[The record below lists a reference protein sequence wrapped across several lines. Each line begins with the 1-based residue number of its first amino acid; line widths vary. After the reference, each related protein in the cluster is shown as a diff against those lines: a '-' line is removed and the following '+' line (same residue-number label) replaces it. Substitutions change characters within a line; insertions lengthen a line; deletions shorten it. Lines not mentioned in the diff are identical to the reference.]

1 MGNEN
6 LRPWERQDGETE
18 KAFSAFKAYLEMED
32 RNVTSLAKRLSKT
45 RQLLVGWKQKYNW
58 QERCIAWDKS
68 LQEIEYKTAVKERKK
83 MAKRHIAIA
92 MSMQA
97 KAVEALKKID
107 VSKLNAGEIIR
118 LFDTAVKIERLSR
131 GEATFIN
138 SNKNDNYD
146 EKTKVEIIDNIPKI
160 EVKTN
165 ADKFE

>member
-1 MGNEN
+1 MSNEN

-32 RNVTSLAKRLSKT
+32 RNICQLAKRLAKS
-45 RQLLVGWKQKYNW
+45 RQLVDKWKQKYNW

-97 KAVEALKKID
+97 KAVEALQKID
-107 VSKLNAGEIIR
+107 VSKLNANEIIR
-118 LFDTAVKIERLSR
+118 LFDTSVKIERLSR

-138 SNKNDNYD
+138 SSKNDDSNKKDVADILTTVLEKAWD
-146 EKTKVEIIDNIPKI
+146 EKN
-160 EVKTN
+160 
-165 ADKFE
+165 

>member
-32 RNVTSLAKRLSKT
+32 RNICQLAKRLAKS
-45 RQLLVGWKQKYNW
+45 RQLVDKWKQKYNW

-97 KAVEALKKID
+97 KAVEALQKID
-107 VSKLNAGEIIR
+107 VSKLNANEIIR
-118 LFDTAVKIERLSR
+118 LFDTSVKIERLSR

-138 SNKNDNYD
+138 SSKNDDSNKKDVADILTTVLEKAWD
-146 EKTKVEIIDNIPKI
+146 EKN
-160 EVKTN
+160 
-165 ADKFE
+165 

>member
-1 MGNEN
+1 MSNEN
-6 LRPWERQDGETE
+6 LRLWERQDGETE

-32 RNVTSLAKRLSKT
+32 RNVTSLAKRLSKS
-45 RQLLVGWKQKYNW
+45 RQLLVNWKQKYNW

-97 KAVEALKKID
+97 KAVEALKQID
-107 VSKLNAGEIIR
+107 VSKLTPGEIIR
-118 LFDTAVKIERLSR
+118 LFDTSVKIERLSR

-138 SNKNDNYD
+138 SNKDDNNDKQNASD
-146 EKTKVEIIDNIPKI
+146 ILATILEKAWNENVNE
-160 EVKTN
+160 
-165 ADKFE
+165 

>member
-1 MGNEN
+1 MSNEN

-18 KAFSAFKAYLEMED
+18 TAISAFKAYSEMED
-32 RNVTSLAKRLSKT
+32 RNVTSLAKRLSKS
-45 RQLLVGWKQKYNW
+45 RQLLVNWKQIYNW

-107 VSKLNAGEIIR
+107 VSKLNVNEIHLGLR
-118 LFDTAVKIERLSR
+118 FSFCLMNF
-131 GEATFIN
+131 FC
-138 SNKNDNYD
+138 
-146 EKTKVEIIDNIPKI
+146 
-160 EVKTN
+160 
-165 ADKFE
+165 F

>member
-1 MGNEN
+1 MSNEN

-32 RNVTSLAKRLSKT
+32 RNVTSLAKRLSKS
-45 RQLLVGWKQKYNW
+45 RQLLVNWKQKYNW
-58 QERCIAWDKS
+58 QERCIAWDKL

-107 VSKLNAGEIIR
+107 VSKLNASEIIR

-131 GEATFIN
+131 GEATENQVQEITQNIN
-138 SNKNDNYD
+138 TITENPFENLTRD
-146 EKTKVEIIDNIPKI
+146 ELLRLIK
-160 EVKTN
+160 
-165 ADKFE
+165 

>member
-32 RNVTSLAKRLSKT
+32 RNVTSLAKRLSKS
-45 RQLLVGWKQKYNW
+45 RQLLVNWKQKYNW

-97 KAVEALKKID
+97 KAVEALKK
-107 VSKLNAGEIIR
+107 
-118 LFDTAVKIERLSR
+118 
-131 GEATFIN
+131 
-138 SNKNDNYD
+138 
-146 EKTKVEIIDNIPKI
+146 
-160 EVKTN
+160 
-165 ADKFE
+165 

>member
-6 LRPWERQDGETE
+6 LRPWERQNNESE

-32 RNVTSLAKRLSKT
+32 RNICQLAKRLAKS
-45 RQLLVGWKQKYNW
+45 RQLVDKWKQKYNW

-97 KAVEALKKID
+97 KAVEALQKID
-107 VSKLNAGEIIR
+107 VSKLNASEIIR

-131 GEATFIN
+131 GEATENQVQEITQNIN
-138 SNKNDNYD
+138 TITENPFENLTRD
-146 EKTKVEIIDNIPKI
+146 ELLRLIK
-160 EVKTN
+160 
-165 ADKFE
+165 

>member
-1 MGNEN
+1 MQYEQ
-6 LRPWERQDGETE
+6 LRPWERQENESE
-18 KAFSAFKAYLEMED
+18 KAFSAFKAYLEMEN
-32 RNVTSLAKRLSKT
+32 RNICQLAKKLAKS
-45 RQLLVGWKQKYNW
+45 RQLVDKWKQKYNW

-83 MAKRHIAIA
+83 MAKLHIAIA

-107 VSKLNAGEIIR
+107 VSKLNASEIIR

-138 SNKNDNYD
+138 SNQDNKVD
-146 EKTKVEIIDNIPKI
+146 EETNPINTIQRYIPDNGR
-160 EVKTN
+160 
-165 ADKFE
+165 D

>member
-1 MGNEN
+1 MQYEQ

-32 RNVTSLAKRLSKT
+32 RNICQLAKRLAKS
-45 RQLLVGWKQKYNW
+45 RQLVDKWKQKYNW

-107 VSKLNAGEIIR
+107 VSKLNANEIIR

-138 SNKNDNYD
+138 SNQDNKVD
-146 EKTKVEIIDNIPKI
+146 EETNPINTIQIYIPDNGR
-160 EVKTN
+160 
-165 ADKFE
+165 D

>member
-1 MGNEN
+1 MSNEN

-32 RNVTSLAKRLSKT
+32 RNVTSLAKRLSKS
-45 RQLLVGWKQKYNW
+45 RQLLVNWKQKYNW

-68 LQEIEYKTAVKERKK
+68 LQEIEYKTTVKERKK

-97 KAVEALKKID
+97 KAVEALKQID
-107 VSKLNAGEIIR
+107 VSKLTPGEIIR
-118 LFDTAVKIERLSR
+118 LFDTSVKIERLSR

-138 SNKNDNYD
+138 SNKDDNNDKQNASD
-146 EKTKVEIIDNIPKI
+146 ILATILEKAWNENVNE
-160 EVKTN
+160 
-165 ADKFE
+165 

>member
-1 MGNEN
+1 MSNEN

-32 RNVTSLAKRLSKT
+32 RNVTSLAKRLSKS
-45 RQLLVGWKQKYNW
+45 RQLLVNWKQKYNW

-107 VSKLNAGEIIR
+107 VSKINTNEIIR

-138 SNKNDNYD
+138 SSKNDNCD
-146 EKTKVEIIDNIPKI
+146 EKTKVEIIDDVPKF

-165 ADKFE
+165 ADEFE

>member
-1 MGNEN
+1 MVNEN

-32 RNVTSLAKRLSKT
+32 RNICQLAKRLSKS
-45 RQLLVGWKQKYNW
+45 RQLVDKWKQKYNW

-68 LQEIEYKTAVKERKK
+68 LQEIEYKTAVRERKK

-107 VSKLNAGEIIR
+107 VSKLNANEIIR

-138 SNKNDNYD
+138 SNQDNKVD
-146 EKTKVEIIDNIPKI
+146 EETNPINTIQIYIPDNGR
-160 EVKTN
+160 
-165 ADKFE
+165 D

>member
-32 RNVTSLAKRLSKT
+32 RNICQLAKRLSKS
-45 RQLLVGWKQKYNW
+45 RQLVDKWKQKYNW

-107 VSKLNAGEIIR
+107 VSKLNANEIIR
-118 LFDTAVKIERLSR
+118 LFDTSVKIERLSR

-138 SNKNDNYD
+138 SSKNDDSNKKDVADILTTVLEKAWD
-146 EKTKVEIIDNIPKI
+146 EKN
-160 EVKTN
+160 
-165 ADKFE
+165 

>member
-1 MGNEN
+1 MQYEQ
-6 LRPWERQDGETE
+6 LRPWERQENESE
-18 KAFSAFKAYLEMED
+18 KAFSAFKAYLEMEN
-32 RNVTSLAKRLSKT
+32 RNICQLAKKLAKS
-45 RQLLVGWKQKYNW
+45 RQLVDKWKQKYNW

-107 VSKLNAGEIIR
+107 VSKLNASEIIR

-138 SNKNDNYD
+138 SNQDNKVD
-146 EKTKVEIIDNIPKI
+146 EETNPINTIQIYIPDNGR
-160 EVKTN
+160 
-165 ADKFE
+165 D

>member
-32 RNVTSLAKRLSKT
+32 RNVTSLAKRLSKS
-45 RQLLVGWKQKYNW
+45 RQLVDKWKQKYNW

-68 LQEIEYKTAVKERKK
+68 LQEIEYKTAVRERKK

-97 KAVEALKKID
+97 KAVEALKQID
-107 VSKLNAGEIIR
+107 VSKLNANEIIR
-118 LFDTAVKIERLSR
+118 LFDTSVKIERLSR

-138 SNKNDNYD
+138 SSKNDDSNKKDVADILTTVLEKAWD
-146 EKTKVEIIDNIPKI
+146 EKN
-160 EVKTN
+160 
-165 ADKFE
+165 

>member
-1 MGNEN
+1 MSNEN

-32 RNVTSLAKRLSKT
+32 RNVTSLAKRLSKS
-45 RQLLVGWKQKYNW
+45 RQLLVNWKQKYNW

-107 VSKLNAGEIIR
+107 VSKINTNEIIR

-138 SNKNDNYD
+138 SSKNDNCD
-146 EKTKVEIIDNIPKI
+146 EKTKVEIIDDVPKF
-160 EVKTN
+160 EVKTSAN
-165 ADKFE
+165 KFK

>member
-32 RNVTSLAKRLSKT
+32 RNICQLAKRLSKS
-45 RQLLVGWKQKYNW
+45 RQLVDKWKQKYNW

-68 LQEIEYKTAVKERKK
+68 LQEIEYKTAVRERKK

-138 SNKNDNYD
+138 SNQDNKVD
-146 EKTKVEIIDNIPKI
+146 EETNPINTIQIYIPDNGR
-160 EVKTN
+160 
-165 ADKFE
+165 D

>member
-6 LRPWERQDGETE
+6 LRPWERQETE

-32 RNVTSLAKRLSKT
+32 RNVTSLAKRLSKS
-45 RQLLVGWKQKYNW
+45 RQLLVNWKQKYNW

-107 VSKLNAGEIIR
+107 VSKLNASEIIR

-138 SNKNDNYD
+138 SNQDNKVD
-146 EKTKVEIIDNIPKI
+146 EETNPINTIQIYIPDNGR
-160 EVKTN
+160 
-165 ADKFE
+165 D

>member
-1 MGNEN
+1 MSNEN

-32 RNVTSLAKRLSKT
+32 RNVTSLAKRLSKS
-45 RQLLVGWKQKYNW
+45 RQLLVKWKQKYNW

-68 LQEIEYKTAVKERKK
+68 LQEIEYKTTVKERKK

-97 KAVEALKKID
+97 KAVEALKQID
-107 VSKLNAGEIIR
+107 VSKLTPGEIIR
-118 LFDTAVKIERLSR
+118 LFDTSVKIERLSR

-138 SNKNDNYD
+138 SNKDDNNDKQNASD
-146 EKTKVEIIDNIPKI
+146 ILATILEKAWNENVNE
-160 EVKTN
+160 
-165 ADKFE
+165 

>member
-32 RNVTSLAKRLSKT
+32 RNICQLAKRLSKS
-45 RQLLVGWKQKYNW
+45 RQLVDKWKQKYNW

-68 LQEIEYKTAVKERKK
+68 LQEIEYKTAVRERKK

-107 VSKLNAGEIIR
+107 VSKLNANEFIR

-138 SNKNDNYD
+138 SNQDNKVD
-146 EKTKVEIIDNIPKI
+146 EETNPINTIQIYIPDNGR
-160 EVKTN
+160 
-165 ADKFE
+165 D

>member
-32 RNVTSLAKRLSKT
+32 RNICQLAKRLSKS
-45 RQLLVGWKQKYNW
+45 RQLVDKWKQKYNW

-68 LQEIEYKTAVKERKK
+68 LQEIEYKTAVRERKK

-97 KAVEALKKID
+97 KAVEALRKID
-107 VSKLNAGEIIR
+107 VSKLNANEIIR

-138 SNKNDNYD
+138 SNQDNKVD
-146 EKTKVEIIDNIPKI
+146 EETNPINTIQIYIPDNGR
-160 EVKTN
+160 
-165 ADKFE
+165 D

>member
-1 MGNEN
+1 MSNEN
-6 LRPWERQDGETE
+6 LRPWERQNNESE

-32 RNVTSLAKRLSKT
+32 RNICQLAKRLAKS
-45 RQLLVGWKQKYNW
+45 RQLVDKWKQKYNW

-97 KAVEALKKID
+97 KAVEALQKID
-107 VSKLNAGEIIR
+107 VSKLNANEIIR
-118 LFDTAVKIERLSR
+118 LFDTSVKIERLSR

-138 SNKNDNYD
+138 SSKNDDSNKKDVADILTTVLEKAWD
-146 EKTKVEIIDNIPKI
+146 EKS
-160 EVKTN
+160 
-165 ADKFE
+165 

>member
-1 MGNEN
+1 MSNEN

-32 RNVTSLAKRLSKT
+32 RNICQLAKRLAKS
-45 RQLLVGWKQKYNW
+45 RQLVDKWKQKYNW

-97 KAVEALKKID
+97 KAIEALQKID
-107 VSKLNAGEIIR
+107 VSKLNANEIIR
-118 LFDTAVKIERLSR
+118 LFDTSVKIERLSR

-138 SNKNDNYD
+138 SSKNDDSNKKDVADILTTVLEKAWD
-146 EKTKVEIIDNIPKI
+146 EKN
-160 EVKTN
+160 
-165 ADKFE
+165 

>member
-1 MGNEN
+1 MVNEN

-32 RNVTSLAKRLSKT
+32 RNICQLAKRLSKS
-45 RQLLVGWKQKYNW
+45 RQLVDKWKQKYNW

-97 KAVEALKKID
+97 KAVEALQKIE
-107 VSKLNAGEIIR
+107 VSKLNANEIIR
-118 LFDTAVKIERLSR
+118 LFDTSVKIERLSR

-138 SNKNDNYD
+138 SSKNDDSNKKDVADILTTVLEKAWD
-146 EKTKVEIIDNIPKI
+146 EKN
-160 EVKTN
+160 
-165 ADKFE
+165 

>member
-18 KAFSAFKAYLEMED
+18 KGLFSAFKAYLEMED
-32 RNVTSLAKRLSKT
+32 RNICQLAKRLSKS
-45 RQLLVGWKQKYNW
+45 RQLVDKWKQKYNW

-68 LQEIEYKTAVKERKK
+68 LQEIEYKTAVRERKK

-107 VSKLNAGEIIR
+107 VSKLNANEIIR

-138 SNKNDNYD
+138 SNQDNKVD
-146 EKTKVEIIDNIPKI
+146 EETNPINTIQIYIPDNGR
-160 EVKTN
+160 
-165 ADKFE
+165 D